1 MSKMADT
8 VVKKN
13 NEVEKELEKKV
24 VQYQI
29 EKEEKD
35 ARKEMLKKQ

>member
-35 ARKEMLKKQ
+35 ARKEMLKK